1 MLTASNL
8 RGGRDYAIAIK
19 PEGIDEN
26 SAISARLDRKRRRV
40 VIRNVNGSK
49 FEKVTVKAVIYTRQG
64 GVPKRMTKRIR
75 RGHGWT
81 LKL

>member
-8 RGGRDYAIAIK
+8 RGGRDFEIAIK
-19 PEGIDEN
+19 PEGVN
-26 SAISARLDRKRRRV
+26 RNAAVSARLDRKRRRV
-40 VIRNVNGSK
+40 VIRNVHGARV
-49 FEKVTVKAVIYTRQG
+49 ERVRVRATVYTRNGPG
-64 GVPKRMTKRIR
+64 GETHTKRIR